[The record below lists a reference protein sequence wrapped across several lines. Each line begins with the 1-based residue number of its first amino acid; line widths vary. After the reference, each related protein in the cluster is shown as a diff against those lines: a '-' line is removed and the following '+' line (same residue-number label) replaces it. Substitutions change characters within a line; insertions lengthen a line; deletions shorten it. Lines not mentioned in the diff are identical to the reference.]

1 MHFVTIMICGLAVI
15 GLVTTGGGFASG
27 PAYAQGPSGASAGQ
41 IAPIGKVITATGAVT
56 IEHAAAVVVQASLSS
71 SSGQARVGDFVYRGD
86 VIQTAADGKVS
97 ITFTDGT
104 AFNVSSNARMELTEF
119 VYNPNSASN
128 SSFFSLVKGA
138 FTFIAG
144 AVAKTGDMKVDT
156 PVATMGIRGTTPSVE
171 ILENGSVRFAT
182 LVEEVRP
189 NPAAKS
195 NGNQPKRRTSQKQG
209 KAFTPTD
216 ISRQEDEAY
225 KKMINMEYK
234 LCRGC

>member
-1 MHFVTIMICGLAVI
+1 MRLVAIMTCGLAVI
-15 GLVTTGGGFASG
+15 GLLTAGGEFASS
-27 PAYAQGPSGASAGQ
+27 PVFAQGPAGQ
-41 IAPIGKVITATGAVT
+41 GATQGAPIGKVITATGQVT
-56 IEHAAAVVVQASLSS
+56 IEHAVAVVVQANLP
-71 SSGQARVGDFVYRGD
+71 SGADHAKVGDSVYRGD
-86 VIQTAADGKVS
+86 VIQTAADSKVS

-104 AFNVSSNARMELTEF
+104 AFNISSNARMELNEF
-119 VYNPNSASN
+119 VYSPNGTSN

-144 AVAKTGDMKVDT
+144 AIAKTGDMKVDT

-171 ILENGSVRFAT
+171 IAENGSVRFAT
-182 LVEEVRP
+182 LVEEVRS

-195 NGNQPKRRTSQKQG
+195 NGNQPKRRAAQRQG

>member
-1 MHFVTIMICGLAVI
+1 MRFVTILICGFAVI
-15 GLVTTGGGFASG
+15 GILPTGGGFGFG
-27 PAYAQGPSGASAGQ
+27 PAYAQGPSGQS
-41 IAPIGKVITATGAVT
+41 APIGKVITATGAVT
-56 IEHAAAVVVQASLSS
+56 IEHAVAVVLQANLSS
-71 SSGQARVGDFVYRGD
+71 SSGQAKAGDFVYRGD
-86 VIQTAADGKVS
+86 VIETAADSKVS

-119 VYNPNSASN
+119 VYNPNGTSN

-144 AVAKTGDMKVDT
+144 AIAKTGDMKVDT

-182 LVEEVRP
+182 LVEEVRA
-189 NPAAKS
+189 NPAAKT
-195 NGNQPKRRTSQKQG
+195 NGNQPKRRAAQKQG